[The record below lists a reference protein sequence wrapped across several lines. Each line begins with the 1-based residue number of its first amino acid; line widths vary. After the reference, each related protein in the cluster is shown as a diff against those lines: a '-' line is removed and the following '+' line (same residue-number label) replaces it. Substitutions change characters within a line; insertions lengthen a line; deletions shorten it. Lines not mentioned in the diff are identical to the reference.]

1 MADETDGFFNAGY
14 FLEFTHIPTSKK
26 VKFKAFVTNFND
38 SYTSMW
44 NSTEVY
50 GRMDP
55 IKTFQG
61 TSRIISMDWD
71 VVASSLE
78 EAEANMKNCSLLLS
92 MLYPTYEAS
101 ADGTPAGAAAIKAAP
116 LFRFK
121 FMNLA
126 SKSTGQGL
134 VGHLSGL
141 NYSPDMEAGIF
152 HWRKQGENAIIP
164 QTIKLMCEFTVLH
177 THELGWASNNKEPR
191 SPEGKKFPY
200 GRELPGSAPVAK
212 PAAASD
218 ATPDPKVVAAAER
231 LTRRGTE

>member
-1 MADETDGFFNAGY
+1 
-14 FLEFTHIPTSKK
+14 
-26 VKFKAFVTNFND
+26 
-38 SYTSMW
+38 
-44 NSTEVY
+44 
-50 GRMDP
+50 
-55 IKTFQG
+55 
-61 TSRIISMDWD
+61 
-71 VVASSLE
+71 
-78 EAEANMKNCSLLLS
+78 
-92 MLYPTYEAS
+92 
-101 ADGTPAGAAAIKAAP
+101 
-116 LFRFK
+116 
-121 FMNLA
+121 
-126 SKSTGQGL
+126 
-134 VGHLSGL
+134 
-141 NYSPDMEAGIF
+141 MEAGIF